1 MKRYNFKN
9 VIIIFAITIF
19 CFGTCRN
26 EEEGQSLI
34 VHNNSSKDVVPSCAF
49 FPLMDK
55 TPAPTCIELGTKVKR
70 ATLDRV
76 QIPANS
82 SKKINGA
89 ATVLIER
96 PQDTLY
102 IYLYNRIDVDKMSC
116 EEFKQ
121 KNPIQKRWAITKTD
135 AEAMNWTLEYP

>member
-1 MKRYNFKN
+1 MKIKN
-9 VIIIFAITIF
+9 IILIFIIPMF
-19 CFGTCRN
+19 CFGTCEN
-26 EEEGQSLI
+26 KEEGHGII
-34 VHNNSSKDVVPSCAF
+34 VQNNSNEDIVPLCAY

-55 TPAPTCIELGTKVKR
+55 TPAPTCIESGSKFER
-70 ATLDRV
+70 ASLDRA

-82 SKKINGA
+82 SKKMSGV

-102 IYLYNRIDVDKMSC
+102 IYLYNRVDVYEMSC

-121 KNPIQKRWAITKTD
+121 KNPIQKRWAITKAD
-135 AEAMNWTLEYP
+135 AETMNWTLEYP